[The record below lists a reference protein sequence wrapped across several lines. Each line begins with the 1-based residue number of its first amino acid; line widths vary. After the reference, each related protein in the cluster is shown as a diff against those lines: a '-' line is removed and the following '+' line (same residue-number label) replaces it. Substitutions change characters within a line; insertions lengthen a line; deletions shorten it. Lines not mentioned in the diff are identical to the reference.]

1 MKDEFITEKFGKY
14 TVTLELFE
22 EDGEQ
27 RSYCDIES
35 NTGGASSLG
44 FALDMGFLMKSHERE
59 EKISNSMLSQIEK
72 WALDNGY

>member
-1 MKDEFITEKFGKY
+1 MKDEIITKKFGKY

-35 NTGGASSLG
+35 NAGGASSLG
-44 FALDMGFLMKSHERE
+44 FALDMGFLKKDDEAE
-59 EKISNSMLSQIEK
+59 ETISNSMLSKIEK

>member
-1 MKDEFITEKFGKY
+1 MKDEIITEKFGKY

-35 NTGGASSLG
+35 NAGASSLG
-44 FALDMGFLMKSHERE
+44 FALDMGFLEKDNGGEER
-59 EKISNSMLSQIEK
+59 ISNSMLSKIEK
-72 WALDNGY
+72 WALGNGY

>member
-1 MKDEFITEKFGKY
+1 MRNETIVETFGKY

-22 EDGEQ
+22 EGGIQ

-44 FALDMGFLMKSHERE
+44 LALDMGFLEKDNGGE
-59 EKISNSMLSQIEK
+59 EKISNKVLSQIED
-72 WALDNGY
+72 WALENGY

>member
-1 MKDEFITEKFGKY
+1 MKNNYIIKKFGKY

-35 NTGGASSLG
+35 DAGGASSLG
-44 FALDMGFLMKSHERE
+44 FALDMGCLEKDDGAE

>member
-1 MKDEFITEKFGKY
+1 MQNEIITKKFGKY

-35 NTGGASSLG
+35 NAGGASSLG
-44 FALDMGFLMKSHERE
+44 FALDMGFLEKDNGE
-59 EKISNSMLSQIEK
+59 EENISENILSQIEN
-72 WALDNGY
+72 WALKNGY

>member
-1 MKDEFITEKFGKY
+1 MKDEIITEKFGKY

-27 RSYCDIES
+27 RSYCAIES

-44 FALDMGFLMKSHERE
+44 FALDMGFLEKDNGGE
-59 EKISNSMLSQIEK
+59 ETISNSMLSKIEK

>member
-1 MKDEFITEKFGKY
+1 MKDEIITETFGKY

-44 FALDMGFLMKSHERE
+44 FALDMGFLEKDNGGD
-59 EKISNSMLSQIEK
+59 EKISNKVLSQIED
-72 WALDNGY
+72 WAVDNGY

>member
-1 MKDEFITEKFGKY
+1 MRNETITKTFGKY

-22 EDGEQ
+22 EGGDQ

-44 FALDMGFLMKSHERE
+44 LALDMGFLEKDNGGE
-59 EKISNSMLSQIEK
+59 EKISNKVLSQIED
-72 WALDNGY
+72 WALENGY

>member
-1 MKDEFITEKFGKY
+1 MKNNYIIKKFGKY

-35 NTGGASSLG
+35 NAWGASSLG
-44 FALDMGFLMKSHERE
+44 FALDMGFLEKDNE
-59 EKISNSMLSQIEK
+59 EEENISENILSQIEK
-72 WALDNGY
+72 WALKNGY

>member
-1 MKDEFITEKFGKY
+1 MKETKSLLKFGKY

-27 RSYCDIES
+27 RSFCTIES

-44 FALDMGFLMKSHERE
+44 LALDMGFLEKDNGGE

-72 WALDNGY
+72 WALDKGY